1 MAHAAKRRAAVI
13 LDDFST
19 SSKNMCWEPL
29 RTSGSSALT
38 PARVDAALVLLVTRE
53 NPSYTQLWNSLT
65 QTQKFVLKA
74 VINAGGLAGS
84 ARPVKPSKAI
94 D

>member
-19 SSKNMCWEPL
+19 SSNMCWESL
-29 RTSGSSALT
+29 RTSGGGALT